1 MSRLADCLRKR
12 KEDGKKSLIVY
23 ITAGYPD
30 LETTS
35 RALLA
40 AEAAG
45 ADVVEIGIPFSD
57 PIADGPVIQK
67 AATAALAAGTTTR
80 KTLDMI
86 RQFRRKS
93 NIPLAVMTYVNIV
106 LNHGPE
112 AFARDCRNAGIDAM
126 IIPDL
131 PPEESD
137 LLQGPCDA
145 NNLELIQFVAPTS
158 TTDRIRE
165 ISRTAAGFI
174 YCVSNTGVT
183 GVRSVDFSEASPSVH
198 LIRQISDVPVAIG
211 FGIGT
216 PDAAREA
223 ARHADA
229 VIVGS
234 AVVQLLPERDL
245 EGMKTLISALRQS
258 LDKEDYTDASN
269 SQQIRI

>member
-1 MSRLADCLRKR
+1 MSRLADHLRKR
-12 KEDGKKSLIVY
+12 KEQGKKSLIVY
-23 ITAGYPD
+23 ITAGYPN
-30 LETTS
+30 LETTD
-35 RALLA
+35 RAILA
-40 AEAAG
+40 AESAG
-45 ADVVEIGIPFSD
+45 ADVIEIGIPFSD

-86 RQFRRKS
+86 SKVRRQS

-106 LNHGPE
+106 LNHGTE
-112 AFARDCRNAGIDAM
+112 AFARDCRAAGVDAM

-131 PPEESD
+131 PPEEKD

-145 NNLELIQFVAPTS
+145 NGLELIQFIAPTS
-158 TTDRIRE
+158 TADRIRE

-183 GVRSVDFSEASPSVH
+183 GVRSVDFSAVSPSVQ
-198 LIRQISDVPVAIG
+198 LIRQVSDVPVAIG

-216 PDAAREA
+216 PDAARDA
-223 ARHADA
+223 ARYADA

-234 AVVQLLPERDL
+234 AVVQLLPESDL
-245 EGMKTLISALRQS
+245 SGMKALISSLRQA
-258 LDKEDYTDASN
+258 LDKEDHTDASN
-269 SQQIRI
+269 PKQSRI